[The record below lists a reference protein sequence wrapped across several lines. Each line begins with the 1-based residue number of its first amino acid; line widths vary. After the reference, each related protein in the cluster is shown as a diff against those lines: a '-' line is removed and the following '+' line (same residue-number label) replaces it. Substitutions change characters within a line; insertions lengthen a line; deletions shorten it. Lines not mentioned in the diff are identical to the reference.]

1 MILWLIILNCEIQSE
16 SEKKFWYETFR
27 TDALIQKT
35 IRTEFKECT
44 VITIA
49 HRLNTIIDS
58 DRIGVISNG
67 EMIEF
72 DSPKE
77 KRKSVFQSFT
87 VDNIKEIFLGKS
99 LEKNLLS
106 DSASTFYGIV
116 QDSKEKSSV
125 MERAGVSKANW
136 MSHTFGGTFEGIYES

>member
-1 MILWLIILNCEIQSE
+1 MTSWFYDLQFWTVRFSLNQ
-16 SEKKFWYETFR
+16 KKNWYKIFR

-77 KRKSVFQSFT
+77 KRKFVF
-87 VDNIKEIFLGKS
+87 II
-99 LEKNLLS
+99 
-106 DSASTFYGIV
+106 
-116 QDSKEKSSV
+116 EKSFSPMRFELDRLQRTYYRIV
-125 MERAGVSKANW
+125 RQLFMGSYKIVKKQVHLWKKLESAEFSESYIWVK
-136 MSHTFGGTFEGIYES
+136 HTNLDWE